1 MRISNRSFGARRP
14 HMQEEQNKLLELE
27 SKKTSQT
34 QEVSIHLNPV
44 NQANPH
50 MFGRVNGQKSMP
62 KATYIIGLPLKKFF
76 ICQAASKRTKYP
88 NRVLRA
94 PKP

>member
-1 MRISNRSFGARRP
+1 MTASPGPHREGVEQRSAEGPVAVIEVWASRRGY
-14 HMQEEQNKLLELE
+14 ELVE
-27 SKKTSQT
+27 LA
-34 QEVSIHLNPV
+34 E
-44 NQANPH
+44 
-50 MFGRVNGQKSMP
+50 
-62 KATYIIGLPLKKFF
+62 ATYIIGLPLKKFF